1 MENIANCPI
10 CNSPETEVKL
20 EVIDHSVT
28 REQFGLSFC
37 KSCNF
42 LFTKHPPSK
51 ENIGRYYKSVDYI
64 SHTDSSKGLF
74 NRVYQIIRKYT
85 LSNKRTI
92 ITRFL
97 EERQSS
103 KLLDY
108 GCGTGAFLKEMLSDG
123 WNVSGVEPDDDAR
136 EKASS
141 LIKKEIDHPVKIY
154 DFEDNSFD
162 VITLW
167 HVLEHVHDLH
177 ETLAQLNTLLTESG
191 LIVIA
196 VPNHLSHDAI
206 HYNSSWAAYDVPRHL
221 YHFNPASLQKLLRLH
236 GLKIVKVLPMW
247 FDSFYVSLLSEKYKY
262 GKMRIL
268 PALFQGFCSNFNALI
283 RPGTCSSQ
291 IYIVKKI

>member
-1 MENIANCPI
+1 MENISNCPI
-10 CNSPETEVKL
+10 CNSSETEVKF
-20 EVIDHSVT
+20 EVIDDSVT
-28 REQFGLSFC
+28 GELFGLSFC

-42 LFTKHPPSK
+42 LFTTQPPSK
-51 ENIGRYYKSVDYI
+51 ENIGRYYKSENYI

-85 LSNKRTI
+85 LSSKRSI

-97 EERQSS
+97 EERKTS

-108 GCGTGAFLKEMLSDG
+108 GCGTGAFLKEMQSDG
-123 WNVSGVEPDDDAR
+123 WNVFGIEPDDYAR

-141 LIKKEIDHPVKIY
+141 LINQEVYCPVKIH
-154 DFEDNSFD
+154 DFEKNSFE

-177 ETLAQLNTLLTESG
+177 ETLAQLHNILTESG
-191 LIVIA
+191 LIIIA
-196 VPNHLSHDAI
+196 VPNHLSGDAS

-221 YHFNPASLQKLLRLH
+221 YHFNPTSLQKLLGLH

-247 FDSFYVSLLSEKYKY
+247 FDSFYVSLLSEKYKH

-268 PALFQGFCSNFNALI
+268 PALLQGFYSNLNALI
-283 RPGTCSSQ
+283 NPGTCSSQ

>member
-1 MENIANCPI
+1 MVNIINCPI
-10 CNSPETEVKL
+10 CKSLETEVKFD
-20 EVIDHSVT
+20 VIDHSVT
-28 REQFGLSFC
+28 GELFTLSFC

-42 LFTKHPPSK
+42 LFTTQPPTK
-51 ENIGRYYKSVDYI
+51 ENIGSYYKSEDYI

-85 LSNKRTI
+85 LSSKRSI

-97 EERQSS
+97 KERHSS

-108 GCGTGAFLKEMLSDG
+108 GCGTGAFLKEMQSNG
-123 WNVSGVEPDDDAR
+123 WHVSGIEPDDHAR
-136 EKASS
+136 EKASL
-141 LIKKEIDHPVKIY
+141 LIKEEINSPDRIY
-154 DFEDNSFD
+154 EFEKNSFE

-177 ETLAQLNTLLTESG
+177 ETLAQLQNILTERG

-196 VPNHLSHDAI
+196 VPNHLSLDAV
-206 HYNSSWAAYDVPRHL
+206 HYNASWAAYDVPRHL
-221 YHFNPASLQKLLRLH
+221 YHFNPTSLQKLLGLH

-247 FDSFYVSLLSEKYKY
+247 FDSFYVSLLSEKYMK

-268 PALFQGFCSNFNALI
+268 PALFQGLYSNLNAII

-291 IYIVKKI
+291 IYIINKI

>member
-1 MENIANCPI
+1 MENISNCPI

-28 REQFGLSFC
+28 GELFSLSFC

-42 LFTKHPPSK
+42 LFTTQPPSK
-51 ENIGRYYKSVDYI
+51 ENIGRYYKSENYI

-85 LSNKRTI
+85 LSSKRSI

-108 GCGTGAFLKEMLSDG
+108 GCGTGAFLKEMQSDG
-123 WNVSGVEPDDDAR
+123 WKVSGIEPDDHAR

-141 LIKKEIDHPVKIY
+141 LINQEVYCPVKIH
-154 DFEDNSFD
+154 DFEKNSFE

-177 ETLAQLNTLLTESG
+177 ETLAQLHNILTQSG
-191 LIVIA
+191 LIIIA
-196 VPNHLSHDAI
+196 VPNHLSGDAS

-221 YHFNPASLQKLLRLH
+221 YHFNPTSLQKLLGLH

-247 FDSFYVSLLSEKYKY
+247 FDAFYVSLLSEKYKH

-268 PALFQGFCSNFNALI
+268 PAILQGFYSNFSALI
-283 RPGTCSSQ
+283 SPGTCSSQ

>member
-1 MENIANCPI
+1 MVNIINCPI
-10 CNSPETEVKL
+10 CKGTETELKFQ
-20 EVIDHSVT
+20 VIDHSVT
-28 REQFGLSFC
+28 GELFTLSVC

-42 LFTKHPPSK
+42 LFTTQPPSK
-51 ENIGRYYKSVDYI
+51 ENIGNYYKSEDYI

-74 NRVYQIIRKYT
+74 NSVYQIIRKYT
-85 LSNKRTI
+85 LSSKRNI

-97 EERQSS
+97 KERQSS

-108 GCGTGAFLKEMLSDG
+108 GCGTGAFLKEMQSNG
-123 WNVSGVEPDDDAR
+123 WHVSGIEPDDQAR
-136 EKASS
+136 QKASS
-141 LIKKEIDHPVKIY
+141 LTKEEISGPDKIY
-154 DFEDNSFD
+154 DFEKNSFE

-177 ETLAQLNTLLTESG
+177 ETLAQLHNILTEGG

-196 VPNHLSHDAI
+196 VPNHLSRDAD
-206 HYNSSWAAYDVPRHL
+206 HYNASWAAYDVPRHL
-221 YHFNPASLQKLLRLH
+221 YHFNPTSLQKLLGLH

-247 FDSFYVSLLSEKYKY
+247 FDSFYVSLLSEKYMK

-268 PALFQGFCSNFNALI
+268 PALVQGFCSNLNAIL

-291 IYIVKKI
+291 IYIVNKI

>member
-1 MENIANCPI
+1 MVNIIACPI
-10 CNSPETEVKL
+10 CKGTEIELKFQ
-20 EVIDHSVT
+20 VIDHSVT
-28 REQFGLSFC
+28 GELFILSVC

-42 LFTKHPPSK
+42 LFTTQPPSK
-51 ENIGRYYKSVDYI
+51 ENIGKYYKSEDYI

-74 NRVYQIIRKYT
+74 NSVYQIIRKYT
-85 LSNKRTI
+85 LSSKRNI

-97 EERQSS
+97 KERQSS

-108 GCGTGAFLKEMLSDG
+108 GCGTGAFLKEMQSNG
-123 WNVSGVEPDDDAR
+123 WHVSGIEPDDQAR
-136 EKASS
+136 QKASS
-141 LIKKEIDHPVKIY
+141 LTKEKINGPDKIY
-154 DFEDNSFD
+154 DFEKKSFE

-177 ETLAQLNTLLTESG
+177 ETLAQLHNILTEGG

-196 VPNHLSHDAI
+196 VPNHLSRDAD
-206 HYNSSWAAYDVPRHL
+206 HYKASWAAYDVPRHL
-221 YHFNPASLQKLLRLH
+221 YHFNPTSLQKLLGLH

-247 FDSFYVSLLSEKYKY
+247 FDSFYVSLLSEKYMS

-268 PALFQGFCSNFNALI
+268 PAIFQGLFSNIQAVL

-291 IYIVKKI
+291 IYIVNKI